1 MWWTWYVKVY
11 RLQRVKAIEPAQ
23 KHQLIHRRQH
33 VTQWLERQQIEKRRK
48 EQLRQRKKGA
58 KKKPLGDGIQV
69 DTKISKSDAFSKCGL
84 KPKTVQQQAD
94 TAANSKTRKRNTNES
109 EPQRQNPAFATDRS
123 NVSEDLATIKL
134 NLIAKEKLSKTWF
147 WSKSSRRRGQ
157 RKQWQFNQ

>member
-1 MWWTWYVKVY
+1 MKIKPNFWPRSSNWIIVISKREHLAVGGNYGQMVEEQSNWNMWWAWYVKVY

-109 EPQRQNPAFATDRS
+109 EPQRQNPAFA
-123 NVSEDLATIKL
+123 
-134 NLIAKEKLSKTWF
+134 
-147 WSKSSRRRGQ
+147 
-157 RKQWQFNQ
+157 